1 MTKDF
6 KNMSRMLSNTKEMTR
21 GCWEMLGKL
30 HKTFR
35 NFFGVIMKDA
45 RKTPNSAK
53 EMLGDIK
60 QC

>member
-1 MTKDF
+1 
-6 KNMSRMLSNTKEMTR
+6 MSRMLSNTEEMTR

-30 HKTFR
+30 QKTFR

>member
-1 MTKDF
+1 MTRDV

-21 GCWEMLGKL
+21 GCWAMLGKL
-30 HKTFR
+30 QKTCR
-35 NFFGVIMKDA
+35 NFFAVIMKDA
-45 RKTPNSAK
+45 WKTPNSAK